1 MAFDKMSYDNK
12 YLKEHT
18 KQVSFRFFLTSDND
32 ILERLDNVSS
42 LPGGKA
48 GYIKRLIREDIKR
61 QDKT

>member
-1 MAFDKMSYDNK
+1 MAFNKMNYDNK

-18 KQVSFRFFLTSDND
+18 KQVSFRFFLTSDSD
-32 ILERLDNVSS
+32 ILERLESVAT